1 MANLFNPS
9 PLDHFPLR
17 YFRFDLPYT
26 SVSFL
31 SRLQRAS
38 GRLVKATLA
47 FTGMLATTI
56 ERALAFKARIP
67 FVRDLHLNFIF
78 VHYFY
83 IISMGLITSVIVY
96 PGSSLAYVDAL
107 FFSAGAATQSG
118 LNTVDFNLLRTYQQ
132 VVLYFVSMLTTPIFV
147 NTVLVF
153 VRLYWFE
160 KRFQHVARDARA
172 IRSTRT
178 RMRTVT
184 EEDKEE
190 DDEGNNRDY
199 DREERDVGN
208 QSIVV
213 LRNESGDAV
222 AKPMQGSP
230 VKTPDDSDSTRSP
243 TDMRPD
249 TDDETPP
256 NEHSSSEDR
265 VTPSNPVRLGLGNL
279 RVPGQVSPE
288 QHIAFLENQR
298 KNKGALRIPSP
309 REYDRGGMPEVLY
322 EEEEGPT
329 LNKRIS
335 RQSNEQQQQQPRS
348 EAGESADD
356 VGPMEGPHI
365 TINEPEITRTKT
377 RHSTFSRVDTRP
389 TVRETKDKG
398 TENPLDRFRSRRGTL
413 QTVVQSFTQERDRN
427 TLPYLS
433 WDATVGRNSNF
444 VDLTEEQRDE
454 LGGIEYRSLKTLAVV
469 LIGYYVCFHLLGII
483 CLIPWALHTRWG
495 SVIQAAG
502 QGRPWWG
509 IFTAGSAFNDVG
521 FTLTADSM
529 NSFESAVF
537 PLLLLT
543 FLIVIGNTAF
553 PCMLRLIIWIT
564 SVLVPRDSA
573 LWEELRFLLDHPR
586 RCFTLLFPRNATWWL
601 FAIVIALNG
610 IDLIFF
616 IILDINDD
624 TVTALP
630 PGIRVLDGLF
640 QAACT
645 RTAGFAVI
653 SLSDLH
659 PAVQVSY
666 MVMMYI
672 SVFPIAISMRRTNV
686 YEEKSLGI
694 YPAESEDDDENA
706 PAPTYIGAH
715 LRKQLSFDLW
725 YVFLGVFI
733 IAIVEGGR
741 LRQNTDP
748 SFQLWSVLFEVVSAY
763 GTVGLSMGYPG
774 INSSFVGEFQV
785 ISKLVIIA
793 MQIRGRHRGLP
804 YSLDR
809 AILLPSEALNKK
821 EVADAERR
829 MRRRPSSVGGM
840 PSMERQVSQPRAET
854 GLSTARDREGSI
866 QMNGDT
872 VLHRNGTLR
881 SQRSQR

>member
-1 MANLFNPS
+1 
-9 PLDHFPLR
+9 
-17 YFRFDLPYT
+17 
-26 SVSFL
+26 
-31 SRLQRAS
+31 
-38 GRLVKATLA
+38 
-47 FTGMLATTI
+47 MLATTI
-56 ERALAFKARIP
+56 EKVLAFKARIP

-78 VHYFY
+78 VHYSY
-83 IISMGLITSVIVY
+83 IICMSMVTSVIVY
-96 PGSSLAYVDAL
+96 PGSSLAYIDAL

-132 VVLYFVSMLTTPIFV
+132 VVLYFVSLLTTPIFV
-147 NTVLVF
+147 NTMLVF

-160 KRFQHVARDARA
+160 KRFQHVARDSRA
-172 IRSTRT
+172 MRSSRT
-178 RMRTVT
+178 RMRTIT
-184 EEDKEE
+184 EEAKEDGPE
-190 DDEGNNRDY
+190 EGGRDY
-199 DREERDVGN
+199 DRAERGLEN

-213 LRNESGDAV
+213 PRNESGDAI
-222 AKPMQGSP
+222 AKPMQGTP
-230 VKTPDDSDSTRSP
+230 VKTPDNTPNRTPDKISDDSDSTRSP

-256 NEHSSSEDR
+256 NEYSISEDR

-329 LNKRIS
+329 LDRRIS
-335 RQSNEQQQQQPRS
+335 RQSNENQKPDNS
-348 EAGESADD
+348 EEGESADN

-365 TINEPEITRTKT
+365 TINEPEITHTKT
-377 RHSTFSRVDTRP
+377 RHSTFSRLDTRP
-389 TVRETKDKG
+389 TVRETKDRG
-398 TENPLDRFRSRRGTL
+398 SVDPLDRFRSRRGTL
-413 QTVVQSFTQERDRN
+413 QSIVQSFTQERDRN

-469 LIGYYVCFHLLGII
+469 LIGYYVCFHLLGLV
-483 CLIPWALHTRWG
+483 CLIPWALHTHWG
-495 SVIQAAG
+495 SVIEAAG

-529 NSFESAVF
+529 NSFPSAVF

-543 FLIVIGNTAF
+543 FLIIIGNTAF

-564 SVLVPRDSA
+564 SVIVPKDSA

-616 IILDINDD
+616 IILDINDAA
-624 TVTALP
+624 VTTLA

-645 RTAGFAVI
+645 RTAGFSVI
-653 SLSDLH
+653 ELSDLH
-659 PAVQVSY
+659 PAIQVSY

-694 YPAESEDDDENA
+694 YPGEPEDDNENA

-774 INSSFVGEFQV
+774 VNTSFAGQFKV

-793 MQIRGRHRGLP
+793 MQVRGRHRGLP

-809 AILLPSEALNKK
+809 AILLPSEALQRN
-821 EVADAERR
+821 EMADAERR
-829 MRRRPSSVGGM
+829 MRRRPSNLSGM
-840 PSMERQVSQPRAET
+840 SSMERQASQAHTET
-854 GLSTARDREGSI
+854 GLSTARDHQGST
-866 QMNGDT
+866 QMNGDAL
-872 VLHRNGTLR
+872 LHRN

>member
-1 MANLFNPS
+1 MNLAQR
-9 PLDHFPLR
+9 L
-17 YFRFDLPYT
+17 LP
-26 SVSFL
+26 
-31 SRLQRAS
+31 A
-38 GRLVKATLA
+38 VKATDI
-47 FTGMLATTI
+47 MLLKGAI
-56 ERALAFKARIP
+56 EKVVACKARIP
-67 FVRDLHLNFIF
+67 FIRNLHLNFIF
-78 VHYFY
+78 LHYSY
-83 IISMGLITSVIVY
+83 IICMGLVTSVIVY

-107 FFSAGAATQSG
+107 FFSVGAATQSG
-118 LNTVDFNLLRTYQQ
+118 LNTVDFNLLRLYQQ
-132 VVLYFVSMLTTPIFV
+132 IVLYFVSMLTTPIFIH
-147 NTVLVF
+147 TVLVF
-153 VRLYWFE
+153 IRLYWFE

-184 EEDKEE
+184 EDKEGEAE
-190 DDEGNNRDY
+190 DENRDY
-199 DREERDVGN
+199 NLEERGINPRSV
-208 QSIVV
+208 VV
-213 LRNESGDAV
+213 LRNAAGEVIG
-222 AKPMQGSP
+222 KPMQKGNTP
-230 VKTPDDSDSTRSP
+230 IKTTPDKTPNRSPDDSDSSRSP
-243 TDMRPD
+243 TDMRPE
-249 TDDETPP
+249 TDDDEITPQSESP
-256 NEHSSSEDR
+256 LPEDR
-265 VTPSNPVRLGLGNL
+265 VTPQNPVRLGLGNL

-309 REYDRGGMPEVLY
+309 REYDRGGVPEVLEDEGEDAAAQRGSAVQRRASVQSY
-322 EEEEGPT
+322 DGEKQQRQEEQEQERRRQARFEE
-329 LNKRIS
+329 
-335 RQSNEQQQQQPRS
+335 
-348 EAGESADD
+348 GESADN

-377 RHSTFSRVDTRP
+377 RQSTFSRMDTRP
-389 TVRETKDKG
+389 TYREAKEG
-398 TENPLDRFRSRRGTL
+398 SEHQSNNPLKRFRSRRGTL
-413 QTVVQSFTQERDRN
+413 NTIVQSMTQERDRN

-469 LIGYYVCFHLLGII
+469 LIAYYVCFHLLGIV

-495 SVIQAAG
+495 SVIEANGQA
-502 QGRPWWG
+502 RPWWG

-529 NSFESAVF
+529 NSFQSAIF
-537 PLLLLT
+537 PLLLMT
-543 FLIVIGNTAF
+543 FLIIIGNTAF
-553 PCMLRLIIWIT
+553 PCMLRMIIWIT
-564 SVLVPRDSA
+564 SVLVPRDGP

-616 IILDINDD
+616 IILDINDS

-645 RTAGFAVI
+645 RTAGFSVV

-659 PAVQVSY
+659 PAIQVSY

-694 YPAESEDDDENA
+694 YPAESEDDNENS

-725 YVFLGVFI
+725 YVFLGIFI
-733 IAIVEGGR
+733 IAIVEGDR
-741 LRQNTDP
+741 LRVNDDP

-774 INSSFVGEFQV
+774 INTSFVGEFRV
-785 ISKLVIIA
+785 ISKLIIIA
-793 MQIRGRHRGLP
+793 MQLRGRHRGLP

-809 AILLPSEALNKK
+809 AILLPSEALHKN
-821 EVADAERR
+821 EAADADRR
-829 MRRRPSSVGGM
+829 ARRRPSSLGGM
-840 PSMERQVSQPRAET
+840 SSMDRQPTQHTET
-854 GLSTARDREGSI
+854 GVSTGRDHDPTA
-866 QMNGDT
+866 MNGDI
-872 VLHRNGTLR
+872 LNRQGTISHR
-881 SQRSQR
+881 SQR

>member
-1 MANLFNPS
+1 MLNGAIEK
-9 PLDHFPLR
+9 
-17 YFRFDLPYT
+17 
-26 SVSFL
+26 V
-31 SRLQRAS
+31 
-38 GRLVKATLA
+38 LA
-47 FTGMLATTI
+47 C
-56 ERALAFKARIP
+56 KARIP
-67 FVRDLHLNFIF
+67 FLRDLHLNFIF
-78 VHYFY
+78 IHYSY
-83 IISMGLITSVIVY
+83 IICMGLVTSVIVF
-96 PGSSLAYVDAL
+96 PGSSLAYIDAL
-107 FFSAGAATQSG
+107 FFSVGAATQSG

-147 NTVLVF
+147 NTALVF
-153 VRLYWFE
+153 IRLYWFE

-184 EEDKEE
+184 EDKEGE
-190 DDEGNNRDY
+190 AADADRDY
-199 DREERDVGN
+199 NQEERGISDGSV
-208 QSIVV
+208 VV
-213 LRNESGDAV
+213 LRNAAGEVVG
-222 AKPMQGSP
+222 KPMQGGNTP
-230 VKTPDDSDSTRSP
+230 IKTTPDQTTPDQTIPNQAIPDQTTPNRTPDETESSRSP

-249 TDDETPP
+249 TDEDETTPQSDSP
-256 NEHSSSEDR
+256 LPEDR
-265 VTPSNPVRLGLGNL
+265 VTPHNPVRLGLGNL

-309 REYDRGGMPEVLY
+309 REYDRGGVPEVLEDEGEDGGRRGGAMQRRASVQSY
-322 EEEEGPT
+322 DGEKQRQLEEQE
-329 LNKRIS
+329 
-335 RQSNEQQQQQPRS
+335 QEQQRQTRF
-348 EAGESADD
+348 EEGESADS

-377 RHSTFSRVDTRP
+377 RQSTFSRMDTRH
-389 TVRETKDKG
+389 TFRDGKEGSEDQSN
-398 TENPLDRFRSRRGTL
+398 NPLNRFRSRRGTL
-413 QTVVQSFTQERDRN
+413 NTVVQSITQERDRN

-469 LIGYYVCFHLLGII
+469 LIAYYVCFHLLGIV
-483 CLIPWALHTRWG
+483 CLIPWALHTHW
-495 SVIQAAG
+495 SAVIESNG

-529 NSFESAVF
+529 ESFQSAVF
-537 PLLLLT
+537 PLLLLA

-553 PCMLRLIIWIT
+553 PCMLRLIIWVT
-564 SVLVPRDSA
+564 SVLVPRDSP

-616 IILDINDD
+616 IILDINDS

-645 RTAGFAVI
+645 RTAGFAVV

-659 PAVQVSY
+659 PAIQVSY

-694 YPAESEDDDENA
+694 YPADSEYDDENS

-725 YVFLGVFI
+725 YVFLGLFI
-733 IAIVEGGR
+733 IAIVEGDR
-741 LRQNTDP
+741 LRQNHDP

-774 INSSFVGEFQV
+774 INTSFVGEFKV

-793 MQIRGRHRGLP
+793 MQLRGRHRGLP

-809 AILLPSEALNKK
+809 AILLPSEALDKN
-821 EVADAERR
+821 EAADADRR
-829 MRRRPSSVGGM
+829 TRRRPSSLAGM
-840 PSMERQVSQPRAET
+840 STMDRQPTQHTET
-854 GLSTARDREGSI
+854 GLSTGRDHDPAT
-866 QMNGDT
+866 MNGD
-872 VLHRNGTLR
+872 VLHRQGTTSHR
-881 SQRSQR
+881 SQR